1 MQINKMVG
9 YMLGN
14 SSHVVGRGEQW
25 CDAGIQVFVCAN
37 QDTARAI
44 LDASQKESLE
54 PHIVWTTVYRV
65 QAKNINV
72 DKFEN
77 DLMWTTQGD
86 KIFVDGPVMYRE
98 PEIMTEQR
106 LLQNARLIRP
116 HFSRLIN
123 NNKRKE
129 R

>member
-1 MQINKMVG
+1 
-9 YMLGN
+9 MLGN
-14 SSHVVGRGEQW
+14 SNHVVGRGEQW
-25 CDAGIQVFVCAN
+25 CDAGIRVFVCAD

-54 PHIVWTTVYRV
+54 PHIVWTTIYRV

-77 DLMWTTQGD
+77 DLMLTTQGD
-86 KIFVDGPVMYRE
+86 KIFVDGPVTYRE

-116 HFSRLIN
+116 HFSRLMN

>member
-1 MQINKMVG
+1 
-9 YMLGN
+9 MLGN